1 MVNFVC
7 EACGYRF
14 EKEKEIELCPY
25 CGEKGAVKKEK
36 TANELLED
44 TSNPKE

>member
-14 EKEKEIELCPY
+14 EREKKIDICPY
-25 CGEKGAVKKEK
+25 CGEKGAIAKEK
-36 TANELLED
+36 TASELIGE
-44 TSNPKE
+44 E

>member
-14 EKEKEIELCPY
+14 ERNKAIAVCPY
-25 CGEKGAVKKEK
+25 CGEKGAIVKEK
-36 TANELLED
+36 TAAELLDIE
-44 TSNPKE
+44 